1 MGENRSLPSKEGASR
16 PSLTGRG
23 QTHSVDARRL
33 AQWSHLAISN
43 GGPLLKPNQSFEAVY
58 DFSNL
63 YAAYRAARKGKR
75 WKSTVAKVEANA
87 LEAVAYL
94 QKELRDGTYRPGAY
108 YEFFVYE
115 PKKRLIQTNSIKD
128 KIVQHAF
135 CDQVLYPVLSRPFI
149 LDNYGSQVGKGTHF
163 GLDRLRDFMRE
174 YYRRHGSADGWV
186 LKADVHHYFA
196 SIRHDILKQDVAEL
210 LTDPRC
216 LALSTAI
223 IDSTPGGVG
232 IPIGNQSSQIY
243 ALLYLNKLDHFVKE
257 VLRIRYY
264 GRYMDDFYL
273 IHEDKAVLKEAWAR
287 IEEHLTAR
295 GLQLNGKTNI
305 FPLRNG
311 LDFLGFHSYLTD
323 TGKVIR
329 KVRRSSRERMKR
341 KLRKFSV
348 MYAAG
353 AISKEEITASY
364 QSWRSHAMHGQCRS
378 LVEKYDRIFE
388 QIFTQRSDKQNVAE
402 NQRSAGGGQ
411 GQRHEDQT
419 LRRPHPVPDRR

>member
-1 MGENRSLPSKEGASR
+1 M
-16 PSLTGRG
+16 
-23 QTHSVDARRL
+23 
-33 AQWSHLAISN
+33 
-43 GGPLLKPNQSFEAVY
+43 KPNQSFEAVY
-58 DFSNL
+58 DFGNL

-75 WKSTVAKVEANA
+75 WKNTVAKVEANA
-87 LEAVAYL
+87 LEAVSQI

-135 CDQVLYPVLSRPFI
+135 CDQVLYPVLSNPFI

-174 YYRRHGSADGWV
+174 YYRKHGSAAGWV

-196 SIRHDILKQDVAEL
+196 SIRHDVLKRDVAEL

-216 LALSTAI
+216 LELSNRI
-223 IDSTPGGVG
+223 IDSTPGEVG

-273 IHEDKAVLKEAWAR
+273 IHEDKNVLRDAWRR
-287 IEEHLTAR
+287 IEEHLSAR
-295 GLQLNGKTNI
+295 GLELNGKTNI

-311 LDFLGFHSYLTD
+311 LDFLGFHTYLTES
-323 TGKVIR
+323 GKVIR
-329 KVRRSSRERMKR
+329 KVRRASKGRMKR
-341 KLRKFSV
+341 KLRKYAV
-348 MYAAG
+348 MYQAG
-353 AISKEEITASY
+353 AITKKEIAESY
-364 QSWRSHAMHGQCRS
+364 QSWRAHAMHGQCRS
-378 LVEKYDRIFE
+378 LVQKYDRIFE
-388 QIFTQRSDKQNVAE
+388 QIFTQRSDTENVAE
-402 NQRSAGGGQ
+402 NQRPRGGVE
-411 GQRHEDQT
+411 GQRYEHQI
-419 LRRPHPVPDRR
+419 LRRPHRLGNCRQEPQRLPEQQHHHHHGEDH